1 MHVFEQ
7 NRRIVRHR
15 ARVPATLWNNTHL
28 NRLFVSVGNAIRHH
42 NAAGVG
48 SNTCCI
54 TQNYASLLLA
64 GWFGFVWLADWFV
77 RLCPRRI
84 RLNDADVEGLCV
96 CFVLPAGR
104 YGDPHIYFQVGTCCR
119 QSFAI
124 SAFRMF
130 YLPIKFEPSSFIL
143 TESQRHWMLYINTA
157 DHNVE
162 FWYTNVYHC
171 TVFPVR

>member
-1 MHVFEQ
+1 MLYHTELCF
-7 NRRIVRHR
+7 
-15 ARVPATLWNNTHL
+15 
-28 NRLFVSVGNAIRHH
+28 S
-42 NAAGVG
+42 AA
-48 SNTCCI
+48 
-54 TQNYASLLLA
+54 A
-64 GWFGFVWLADWFV
+64 WFGFVWFGWLTGSSVCVLDS
-77 RLCPRRI
+77 I
-84 RLNDADVEGLCV
+84 RLNDTDVEGLCVCV

-162 FWYTNVYHC
+162 FWDTHVPWYSIPSTLDHC
-171 TVFPVR
+171 IYKRSVNSHLYFI